1 MTKSA
6 VAQRVLILHND
17 PGDIAIL
24 SGLLTKAGF
33 QVVAG
38 DLTTIALHEL
48 VHDPPHIIVATE
60 GTSGRSVESLIRHL
74 KNDPFLGRL
83 PVIVLI
89 RDIRLNDIDWGTV
102 DVDDYICLP
111 YRPDEIVHR
120 VRLCLDR
127 KSTRLN
133 SSHT

>member
-1 MTKSA
+1 MTKPA
-6 VAQRVLILHND
+6 APQRVLILHND

-33 QVVAG
+33 QTVAG
-38 DLTTIALHEL
+38 DLTTIVLHEL
-48 VHDPPHIIVATE
+48 VHDPPHIIVAAE

-89 RDIRLNDIDWGTV
+89 RDIRQIGRAHV
-102 DVDDYICLP
+102 
-111 YRPDEIVHR
+111 
-120 VRLCLDR
+120 
-127 KSTRLN
+127 
-133 SSHT
+133 